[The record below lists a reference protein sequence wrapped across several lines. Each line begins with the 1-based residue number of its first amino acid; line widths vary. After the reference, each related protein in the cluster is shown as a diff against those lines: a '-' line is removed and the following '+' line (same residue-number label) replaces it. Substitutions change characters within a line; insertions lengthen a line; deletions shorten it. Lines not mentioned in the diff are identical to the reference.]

1 MKKKVIL
8 IVTLAI
14 WTWWAIYLPVR
25 SFYPK
30 YYPPLKVIDYATM
43 GGVMTSFLLQKFVK
57 EEADSSKK
65 YGTLIQVLCVV
76 PLIFI
81 LIRTLVLKWG

>member
-1 MKKKVIL
+1 
-8 IVTLAI
+8 
-14 WTWWAIYLPVR
+14 
-25 SFYPK
+25 
-30 YYPPLKVIDYATM
+30 
-43 GGVMTSFLLQKFVK
+43 MTSFLLQKFVK